1 MFCVE
6 LLTIRLASLV
16 VIGLVYMVFDIFNKR
31 NIPLWFAYPALA
43 YAALLTVLYFN
54 VNLIGIS
61 AAIAAVVLALGYV
74 VYRLGF
80 LGGADVIELATLS
93 LILPFQKIPLLNSV
107 NQIGMPFIISLFI
120 ASGVS
125 ALILVPL
132 YYLPKAKVGRMRIG
146 REIPRSA
153 VIKSISIGVIYA
165 VFYMFLAFEIGVSV
179 SGAIVLLAM
188 VLGSIAIILFENPL
202 TKCMI
207 RTVDVSAIEEG
218 DLIAMNMISQKDIE
232 MLGKRIGSFGRLA
245 TSDLIKEM
253 KRKKIRIKLPVYKKA
268 VPLAAPIFIG
278 IVISILFGNIILFL
292 LIP

>member
-1 MFCVE
+1 M
-6 LLTIRLASLV
+6 